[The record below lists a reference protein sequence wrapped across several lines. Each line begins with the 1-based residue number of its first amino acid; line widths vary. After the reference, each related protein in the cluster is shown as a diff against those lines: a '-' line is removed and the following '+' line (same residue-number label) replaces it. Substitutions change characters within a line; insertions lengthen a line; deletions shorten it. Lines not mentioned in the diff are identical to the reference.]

1 MHFLGLAGMPRRI
14 PDYPDIFAEWNLVA
28 SFGSILSTISVLIFL
43 YVLWQ
48 AATQENTVK
57 KGDLTKCNLQAVPV
71 MGNSNIKLKTPNFL
85 SLKDLYD
92 NADKNAETLHFIMTL
107 LIKYN
112 TIINL
117 NNHPNFS
124 KEELPKNWDPCK
136 ITMEHAEIFDF
147 LNNQIVEFFE
157 NEKITYML
165 IKNLNENIIIKL
177 DTQLNDNMINLTRL
191 IGYYFAVLKYKK
203 IYEKKDFNFTVKTCK
218 KYFKIFA
225 KSQVT
230 INNFLNI
237 DSKTYP
243 YFSEYNIIN
252 WDNIFK
258 VLNIITV
265 TPYPLVLQTPPRTLP
280 TNKNYVIKV
289 TLEELEELQEES
301 YNLLKKMHD
310 ELRNFYKSTSKILS
324 FGNSVTEDILKN
336 LVEEYFVDIY
346 RDYGRTAIDVYNDY
360 GIKITFI
367 LEDEPEITKDLEKYI
382 KVACILLGYFYIIK
396 KMQQSEYN
404 ENKQAQWEIEDIE
417 K

>member
-48 AATQENTVK
+48 VATQENTVK

-147 LNNQIVEFFE
+147 LNMSGYINSIQINTEKHSKNHSKKNFLQKNKRKFLLYLRKKIKK
-157 NEKITYML
+157 EKIF
-165 IKNLNENIIIKL
+165 KKFIKL
-177 DTQLNDNMINLTRL
+177 
-191 IGYYFAVLKYKK
+191 
-203 IYEKKDFNFTVKTCK
+203 
-218 KYFKIFA
+218 
-225 KSQVT
+225 
-230 INNFLNI
+230 
-237 DSKTYP
+237 
-243 YFSEYNIIN
+243 
-252 WDNIFK
+252 
-258 VLNIITV
+258 
-265 TPYPLVLQTPPRTLP
+265 
-280 TNKNYVIKV
+280 
-289 TLEELEELQEES
+289 
-301 YNLLKKMHD
+301 
-310 ELRNFYKSTSKILS
+310 
-324 FGNSVTEDILKN
+324 
-336 LVEEYFVDIY
+336 
-346 RDYGRTAIDVYNDY
+346 
-360 GIKITFI
+360 
-367 LEDEPEITKDLEKYI
+367 
-382 KVACILLGYFYIIK
+382 
-396 KMQQSEYN
+396 
-404 ENKQAQWEIEDIE
+404 
-417 K
+417 